1 MAKRIA
7 EIGKQC
13 VSCGNCVPVCPTG
26 AMSIYKGLRA
36 LVDPVCCIGCGK
48 CARVC
53 PAGIIEIKE
62 RAGEGNEQ
70 KSKALV

>member
-26 AMSIYKGLRA
+26 AMSVYKGLWA
-36 LVDPVCCIGCGK
+36 LVDPGRCVGCGK

-62 RAGEGNEQ
+62 RGEENE
-70 KSKALV
+70 SKRKTLV